1 FVICPYHK
9 YSHRLGARHMPD
21 NNCQDE
27 AKKKEEQEALFLMA
41 FTIGVSLFMTFLVVF
56 VIAV

>member
-1 FVICPYHK
+1 
-9 YSHRLGARHMPD
+9 MPD